1 MEVAMTSGVRSLT
14 EVEID
19 DVFGGVE
26 CVRTVCNI
34 VETCTTN
41 AQGGKVCTSSQVCY
55 GQVVPCS

>member
-1 MEVAMTSGVRSLT
+1 MTSGVRSLT